1 MSDETAKSAAS
12 ETPPPS
18 PPSKP
23 SSRLPWIIVL
33 VLLVAVAAIAGVMI
47 PRFQRQKTETEL
59 LALKANQVPANAK
72 LFSYAVS
79 IGEKEFGKNCQS
91 CHGADLKGDPQK
103 GVPNMTDDDWLYG
116 GGLMGDLEQTIS
128 YGIRSG
134 HPKAWNLANMPAY
147 GSDNPHSV
155 SLAEKMPT
163 LNAMEISDLADYML
177 QQEKRPFDAAAATRG
192 DALYQNKAGCFDCHG
207 QDAGGDP
214 AIGAP
219 SLTDAIWLYGTG
231 SKQDIMTSI
240 SSGHAGTCPAWI
252 DKLGKLKVR
261 GLAAYVKSKSK
272 QSPYAVPEEEL
283 STDKPPL
290 PK

>member
-1 MSDETAKSAAS
+1 MSDETARPAPSGTS
-12 ETPPPS
+12 PTPPPA
-18 PPSKP
+18 KQN
-23 SSRLPWIIVL
+23 SRLPWVILL
-33 VLLVAVAAIAGVMI
+33 VVLVAVAAIAGIMI
-47 PRFQRQKTETEL
+47 PRFQRQQTETAL
-59 LALKANQVPANAK
+59 LALKANKVPDNPK
-72 LFSYAVS
+72 LFQYAVS
-79 IGEKEFGKNCQS
+79 IGEKEFKRNCES
-91 CHGADLKGDPQK
+91 CHGADLKGDTTK

-116 GGLMGDLEQTIS
+116 GGLMGDLETTIS

-163 LNAMEISDLADYML
+163 LNAMEISDLADFLM
-177 QQEKRPFDAAAATRG
+177 QQEKRPFDAEGAKRG
-192 DALYQNKAGCFDCHG
+192 EALYQNRAGCFDCHG
-207 QDAGGDP
+207 QDAAGDP

-219 SLTDAIWLYGTG
+219 NLTDAIWLYGAG

-240 SSGHAGTCPAWI
+240 SSGHAGTCPAWL

>member
-1 MSDETAKSAAS
+1 MSDETAKSATS
-12 ETPPPS
+12 ETPPKP
-18 PPSKP
+18 PPSKQ
-23 SSRLPWIIVL
+23 SSRLPWVILLVVL
-33 VLLVAVAAIAGVMI
+33 VVVAAVAGILI
-47 PRFQRQKTETEL
+47 PHFQRQQTETAL
-59 LALKANQVPANAK
+59 MALKANQVPKDPK
-72 LFSYAVS
+72 LFAYAVS
-79 IGEKEFGKNCQS
+79 IGEKEFARNCVT
-91 CHGADLKGDPQK
+91 CHGADLKGDTQK

-116 GGLMGDLEQTIS
+116 GGLMGDLETTIS

-134 HPKAWNLANMPAY
+134 NPKAWNLANMPAY

-163 LNAMEISDLADYML
+163 LNAMEISDLADFLLM
-177 QQEKRPFDAAAATRG
+177 QEKRPHDTAAATRG
-192 DALYQNKAGCFDCHG
+192 EALYQNKAGCFDCHG
-207 QDAGGDP
+207 QDAAGDP

-219 SLTDAIWLYGTG
+219 NLTDAIWLYGTG

-240 SSGHAGTCPAWI
+240 SSGHMGTCPAWI
-252 DKLGKLKVR
+252 DSLGKLKVR